1 MNTNF
6 GQLKLK
12 IIRALSD
19 EALEDTPIGGATYSA
34 DLLKDSV
41 HAALDA
47 ITQRIWKPITIETE
61 GNIESIELEDGVLDV
76 EAVYETDLG
85 IFLPRISMR
94 VGNTLS
100 STTGNGWL
108 LYPNNILTF
117 INAIGTTGSVLYCS
131 SLWTKPDK
139 DSDLIEAP
147 AQTLTCL
154 ILYASS
160 FCLLA
165 DSTSSASI
173 DRFKTKVDSGAPTD
187 NPAKEMSDFFLRRFE
202 FELQRLPSMEK
213 GRTQ

>member
-1 MNTNF
+1 MDITF
-6 GQLKLK
+6 AQLKLK
-12 IIRALSD
+12 VIRALSD
-19 EALEDTPIGGATYSA
+19 ETLDETPLGGATYSA
-34 DLLKDSV
+34 DLLKDGI

-47 ITQRIWKPITIETE
+47 VSSRIWKPSVSETE
-61 GNIESIELEDGVLDV
+61 GDIDEFELSADTLDV
-76 EAVYETDLG
+76 EAVYEKTLG

-94 VGNTLS
+94 VGMSLS
-100 STTGNGWL
+100 SSSGNGWL
-108 LYPNNILTF
+108 LYPNNKLTF
-117 INAIGTTGSVLYCS
+117 INSVGSLGCTVYYS
-131 SLWTKPDK
+131 SWWAKPDK
-139 DSDLIEAP
+139 EADFIEAP

-202 FELQRLPSMEK
+202 FELQRLPQMEK